1 MVDVTARKTRQ
12 CFAVIATKA
21 NGKAMYWPLSRFLAS
36 NDEGCANIAI
46 MGKRNCRSSHNCSDV
61 AARFLDSKTRP
72 IDMLLGLPKK
82 PIYFK
87 TGFGIGPV

>member
-21 NGKAMYWPLSRFLAS
+21 AGKAMYWPLSRFLAS

-46 MGKRNCRSSHNCSDV
+46 MGKRNCRSSHICSDV
-61 AARFLDSKTRP
+61 AVGFFNSKPAQHDT
-72 IDMLLGLPKK
+72 L
-82 PIYFK
+82 
-87 TGFGIGPV
+87 